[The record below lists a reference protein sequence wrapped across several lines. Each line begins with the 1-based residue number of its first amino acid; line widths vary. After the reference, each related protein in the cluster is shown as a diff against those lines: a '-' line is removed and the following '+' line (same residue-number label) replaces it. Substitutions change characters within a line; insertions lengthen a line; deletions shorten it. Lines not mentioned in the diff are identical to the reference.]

1 MANCTGTWVT
11 WDSACAPQPQ
21 WFARSHLK
29 VPQLAFSLNLDR
41 QADLSLVEQIVATL
55 TAAIASRAL
64 RAGDALPS
72 VRQLAREQGLSA
84 FTVSEAY
91 QRLVAAGQV
100 VAKRGASYRVVD
112 KRAALPQSIPTW
124 SAPTLS
130 AAWLLS
136 DVFADHSVPIKAGCG
151 WIPGE
156 WINESGLQH
165 ALRTVSR
172 VPGARFG
179 GYGHPYGM
187 ASLREQIAARLRR
200 NDIPVEAANVLLTQ
214 GATQALDLVVRTI
227 LRPGDTVIVEDPCY
241 CNLLQILQLSGLK
254 VVGLPRN
261 TDGHDLDQLSQLI
274 KRARPKAIFINTVL
288 QNPSGTTLSLSRA
301 KGLLEI
307 ADQHG
312 LWVIEDDIYREL
324 SPEGAPCL
332 AALEGLRRVIY
343 ISGFSKTITPTLR
356 VGYVAAHPDIL
367 ASLARSKMAVGL
379 TSSEVTERLV
389 ANVLTDGHYQQHLK
403 FLTEKLKQA
412 HQRVCAS
419 MQAVGVEIFEQPEA
433 GLFLWARLPID
444 PKQSTGVATRALQH
458 GIWLAPGAYFRPEDR
473 ASNWF
478 RFNVANSDHPVL
490 WDFIRTLS

>member
-1 MANCTGTWVT
+1 
-11 WDSACAPQPQ
+11 
-21 WFARSHLK
+21 L
-29 VPQLAFSLNLDR
+29 
-41 QADLSLVEQIVATL
+41 
-55 TAAIASRAL
+55 
-64 RAGDALPS
+64 
-72 VRQLAREQGLSA
+72 
-84 FTVSEAY
+84 
-91 QRLVAAGQV
+91 
-100 VAKRGASYRVVD
+100 
-112 KRAALPQSIPTW
+112 
-124 SAPTLS
+124 
-130 AAWLLS
+130 
-136 DVFADHSVPIKAGCG
+136 
-151 WIPGE
+151 
-156 WINESGLQH
+156 
-165 ALRTVSR
+165 SR

-187 ASLREQIAARLRR
+187 ATLREHIAARLRR

-214 GATQALDLVVRTI
+214 GATQALDLVVRTL

-241 CNLLQILQLSGLK
+241 CNLLQILQLAGLK

-261 TDGHDLDQLSQLI
+261 ADGHDLDQLAQLI
-274 KRARPKAIFINTVL
+274 KRARPKAIFVNTVL
-288 QNPSGTTLSLSRA
+288 QNPSGTTLSLRSA
-301 KGLLEI
+301 KGLLEV
-307 ADQHG
+307 AEQHG

-324 SPEGAPCL
+324 APEGAPCL

-403 FLTEKLKQA
+403 FLTDKLKQA

-419 MQAVGVEIFEQPEA
+419 MQAAGVEIFEQPDA

>member
-1 MANCTGTWVT
+1 MAFT
-11 WDSACAPQPQ
+11 
-21 WFARSHLK
+21 
-29 VPQLAFSLNLDR
+29 LNLER
-41 QADLSLVEQIVATL
+41 NSERSLVEQIVAGL
-55 TAAIASRAL
+55 TTAIANRAL

-91 QRLVAAGQV
+91 QRLVASGQV
-100 VAKRGASYRVVD
+100 VGKRGASYRVVD
-112 KRAALPQSIPTW
+112 KREALPSSTPEW
-124 SAPTLS
+124 SAPSLN

-165 ALRTVSR
+165 ALRALSR

-179 GYGHPYGM
+179 GYGHPFGM

-200 NDIPVEAANVLLTQ
+200 NDIPVESSNVLLTQ
-214 GATQALDLVVRTI
+214 GATQALDLVVRTL

-241 CNLLQILQLSGLK
+241 CNLLQILQLAGLK
-254 VVGLPRN
+254 VVGLPRS
-261 TDGHDLDQLSQLI
+261 TEGHDLDQLSQLI
-274 KRARPKAIFINTVL
+274 KRARPKAIFVNTVL
-288 QNPSGTTLSLSRA
+288 QNPSGTTLSLSHARR
-301 KGLLEI
+301 LLEI

-324 SPEGAPCL
+324 APEGAPCL
-332 AALEGLRRVIY
+332 AALEGLERVIY

-356 VGYVAAHPDIL
+356 VGYVAAHGDIL

-379 TSSEVTERLV
+379 TSSEVTERIV
-389 ANVLTDGHYQQHLK
+389 ANVLTEGHYQQHLN
-403 FLTEKLKQA
+403 FLTDKLKQS
-412 HQRVCAS
+412 HQRVGAS
-419 MQAVGVEIFEQPEA
+419 MRAAGVEIFEQPEA
-433 GLFLWARLPID
+433 GLFLWGRLPID
-444 PKQSTGVATRALQH
+444 AKQSTSVATRALKH

-473 ASNWF
+473 VSNWF

-490 WDFIRTLS
+490 WDFIRTLV

>member
-1 MANCTGTWVT
+1 MA
-11 WDSACAPQPQ
+11 
-21 WFARSHLK
+21 R
-29 VPQLAFSLNLDR
+29 LALSLNLDR
-41 QADLSLVEQIVATL
+41 NADQSLVEQIVVSL
-55 TAAIASRAL
+55 TDAIGKRAL

-91 QRLVAAGQV
+91 QRLVASGQV
-100 VAKRGASYRVVD
+100 IAKRGASYRVVD
-112 KRAALPQSIPTW
+112 KRTAAASVTPAW
-124 SAPTLS
+124 SAPSLN

-156 WINESGLQH
+156 WINESGLQQ
-165 ALRTVSR
+165 AVRTLSR

-179 GYGHPYGM
+179 GYGHPFGM

-200 NDIPVEAANVLLTQ
+200 NDIPVESSNVLLTQ
-214 GATQALDLVVRTI
+214 GATQALDLVVRTL

-241 CNLLQILQLSGLK
+241 CNLLQILQLAGLK
-254 VVGLPRN
+254 VVGLPRSA
-261 TDGHDLDQLSQLI
+261 DGHDLDQLTLLI
-274 KRARPKAIFINTVL
+274 KRARPKAIFVNTVL
-288 QNPSGTTLSLSRA
+288 QNPSGTTLSLSHA
-301 KGLLEI
+301 KRLLEI

-324 SPEGAPCL
+324 APEGAPCL

-356 VGYVAAHPDIL
+356 VGYVAAHADIL

-379 TSSEVTERLV
+379 TSSEVTERIV
-389 ANVLTDGHYQQHLK
+389 ANVLSDGHYQQHLK
-403 FLTEKLKQA
+403 FLTDKLKQA

-419 MQAVGVEIFEQPEA
+419 MQAAGVEIFQQPDA

-444 PKQSTGVATRALQH
+444 PKHSATVATRALQH

-478 RFNVANSDHPVL
+478 RFNVANSDHAVL
-490 WDFIRTLS
+490 WDFIRTLG